1 MRTFEKVKG
10 APVFHG
16 QKRRLLGKI
25 ADLAYNES
33 TGHISGY
40 LIQRRNWWAK
50 NTFLPLSATF
60 TRSQSSFILH
70 ESQQLLPM
78 NDSDR
83 RVFHGTDRLTGRAV
97 YNEEED
103 IIGIVEDVYF
113 LPNSGRI
120 LGYELTEGL
129 FEDIQ
134 RGFFVKKT
142 GDMTVTKH
150 GQELL
155 LHN

>member
-10 APVFHG
+10 VPVFYG
-16 QKRRLLGKI
+16 EKRRLLGKI

-33 TGHISGY
+33 TGRISGY
-40 LIQRRNWWAK
+40 WIQRRNWWSK
-50 NTFLPLSATF
+50 NTFLPLSATV
-60 TRSQSSFILH
+60 TRSQSSFILE

-83 RVFHGTDRLTGRAV
+83 RVCHGSDRLTGRAI
-97 YNEEED
+97 YNKGGE

-113 LPNSGRI
+113 LPDSGRI

-129 FEDIQ
+129 FEDIR

-142 GDMTVTKH
+142 GNMTVTKH

-155 LHN
+155 LHD